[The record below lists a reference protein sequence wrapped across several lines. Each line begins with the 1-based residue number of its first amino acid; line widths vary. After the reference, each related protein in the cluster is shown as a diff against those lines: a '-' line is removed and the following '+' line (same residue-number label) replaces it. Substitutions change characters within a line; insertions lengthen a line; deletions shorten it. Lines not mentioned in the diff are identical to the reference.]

1 MNRSWR
7 TEFLAAIP
15 KVARRDQSRISLRRP
30 LSRRQSLKAISPPP
44 NLNRSFHD
52 LDRALSQEN
61 AGAHRRPL
69 RHRQEPPG
77 PGEPLRL
84 SPASD
89 RSRCIAS
96 IQRASAVTNLC
107 ESLRTVSNR
116 RKLYSM
122 VAERHWQ
129 HWQGSNRCLGR
140 VSVVLAGWFGVE
152 FARSAI
158 LLSGPL
164 NLHGG
169 VRAHGNRIGISE
181 AV

>member
-1 MNRSWR
+1 MLPFALRTPQSAIADDMTDAQHRRATDFRSLFR
-7 TEFLAAIP
+7 H
-15 KVARRDQSRISLRRP
+15 LRPPNFRGVYVSSWP
-30 LSRRQSLKAISPPP
+30 GADRHLNQILPAGRQVDSVSRRS
-44 NLNRSFHD
+44 
-52 LDRALSQEN
+52 
-61 AGAHRRPL
+61 
-69 RHRQEPPG
+69 
-77 PGEPLRL
+77 EPLRL

-96 IQRASAVTNLC
+96 VQPPSAVTNLC

-122 VAERHWQ
+122 VAERHWK

-152 FARSAI
+152 SALSAI

-169 VRAHGNRIGISE
+169 VRAHGHRIGISE